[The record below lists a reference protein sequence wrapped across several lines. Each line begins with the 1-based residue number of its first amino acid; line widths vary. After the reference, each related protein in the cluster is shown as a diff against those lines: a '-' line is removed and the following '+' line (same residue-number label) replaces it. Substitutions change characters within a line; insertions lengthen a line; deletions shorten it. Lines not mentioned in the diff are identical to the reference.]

1 MTASASE
8 QHLLGDQAQAFLN
21 QWALL
26 RLCYKSPESLRSFL
40 RDPKHDL
47 TTPDSLHSL
56 ESLLEVAHSGEEQET
71 LVDSTQSQRLAAEES
86 SCLCQSP
93 PVDLFQ
99 GYRLCVHDPRDD
111 FTSRYSLRSFGSR
124 PEALHELA
132 ASWEERMEQPM
143 EGEAGEQWALS
154 QKALQMKSLRLKM
167 ELQLILQM
175 EVQLILQMEVQL
187 ILQMEVQLILQMELQ
202 LILQKSPASQKA

>member
-1 MTASASE
+1 MPHILHSLGSPLATVNWDVEMTASALE

-26 RLCYKSPESLRSFL
+26 GFCYKSPESLRSFL

-93 PVDLFQ
+93 LVGLFQ
-99 GYRLCVHDPRDD
+99 EYRLCVHDPRDD
-111 FTSRYSLRSFGSR
+111 FTSLYSLRSFGSR

-132 ASWEERMEQPM
+132 AWEEWMEQPM
-143 EGEAGEQWALS
+143 EGEAEEQWALS
-154 QKALQMKSLRLKM
+154 QKASQMKLLRLQAELQLILKV
-167 ELQLILQM
+167 ELQLILQ
-175 EVQLILQMEVQL
+175 E
-187 ILQMEVQLILQMELQ
+187 
-202 LILQKSPASQKA
+202 SPASQKA